1 MQGGATPPLPFLA
14 EIFLRLLLIL
24 LLFISFIPLLTAATF
39 TDAVGREVVLD
50 EPPRRIVSLVPS
62 VTEIL
67 FALGAE
73 EQLVAVTDAC
83 TYPEAA
89 TTLPNVGQYADPSL
103 EQILLHRPD
112 LVFASADMNRP
123 DQVTRLESLN
133 IPVFVVY
140 PSRVQETLETIRA
153 IGQVT
158 GHTGAAEELIAD
170 FSRRLQQIE
179 QQLQERPRVSAL
191 VCVMLQPLVV
201 AGPNTIVGDILRYA
215 GASNPVPAGNS
226 NYPTW
231 NMEALLRTDPEFIIV
246 SAHPGQP
253 VPATVFDQ
261 WPQLQAVREQRII
274 ETVADWIHRPGPRMI
289 LGIEALAKA
298 LHPDMTIEN

>member
-1 MQGGATPPLPFLA
+1 MHFFLT
-14 EIFLRLLLIL
+14 IFLFIF
-24 LLFISFIPLLTAATF
+24 FISPLSAATF

-89 TTLPNVGQYADPSL
+89 TSLPNVGQYANPSL

-123 DQVTRLESLN
+123 DQVKRLESLD
-133 IPVFVVY
+133 IRVFVVY
-140 PSRVQETLETIRA
+140 PNTVQETLETIRV
-153 IGQVT
+153 IGQVS
-158 GHTGAAEELIAD
+158 GHAVTAEELIGD
-170 FSRRLQQIE
+170 FSRRLQHIE
-179 QQLQERPRVSAL
+179 QQLEQRPRVSAL
-191 VCVMLQPLVV
+191 VCVMLQPLMV

-215 GASNPVPAGNS
+215 GGDNPVSAGNN

-231 NMEALLRTDPEFIIV
+231 NMEALLRIDPEVIIV
-246 SAHPGQP
+246 SSHPGQP
-253 VPATVFDQ
+253 APATVFDQ
-261 WPQLQAVREQRII
+261 WPQLRAVREQRII

-298 LHPDMTIEN
+298 LHPDMTIDN

>member
-1 MQGGATPPLPFLA
+1 M
-14 EIFLRLLLIL
+14 LLLI
-24 LLFISFIPLLTAATF
+24 FVASPLSAATF
-39 TDAVGREVVLD
+39 TDAVGRQVVVT
-50 EPPRRIVSLVPS
+50 EPPRRIISLVPS

-67 FALGAE
+67 FALGA
-73 EQLVAVTDAC
+73 
-83 TYPEAA
+83 
-89 TTLPNVGQYADPSL
+89 
-103 EQILLHRPD
+103 

-123 DQVTRLESLN
+123 DQVKRLESLN
-133 IPVFVVY
+133 INVFVVY
-140 PSRVQETLETIRA
+140 PNTVKETLETILS

-158 GHTGAAEELIAD
+158 NNSQAAEELVTD
-170 FSRRLQQIE
+170 FSRRLQHIE
-179 QQLQERPRVSAL
+179 QQIDQRPRVSAL

-215 GASNPVPAGNS
+215 GAINPVPAGNN

-231 NMEALLRTDPEFIIV
+231 NMEALLRIDPEVIIV

-253 VPATVFDQ
+253 APAAVFDQ
-261 WPQLQAVREQRII
+261 WPQLRAVREQRII

-298 LHPDMTIEN
+298 LHPDIDIEN

>member
-1 MQGGATPPLPFLA
+1 M
-14 EIFLRLLLIL
+14 RYLLIL
-24 LLFISFIPLLTAATF
+24 FLFMLFTAPLLAATF
-39 TDAVGREVVLD
+39 TDAVGRQVVLD
-50 EPPRRIVSLVPS
+50 EPPRRIISLVPS

-89 TTLPNVGQYADPSL
+89 TSLPNVGQYADPSL

-123 DQVTRLESLN
+123 DQVKRLESLN

-140 PSRVQETLETIRA
+140 PSTVQETLETIRA

-158 GHTGAAEELIAD
+158 GHAAAAEALVDD
-170 FSRRLQQIE
+170 FSRRLRHIE
-179 QQLQERPRVSAL
+179 QQLADRPKISAL

-201 AGPNTIVGDILRYA
+201 AGPDTIVGDILRYA
-215 GASNPVPAGNS
+215 GAVNPVPAGNN

-231 NMEALLRTDPEFIIV
+231 NMEALLRIDPEVIIV

-253 VPATVFDQ
+253 APAMVFDQ
-261 WPQLQAVREQRII
+261 WPQLRAVREQRII

-289 LGIEALAKA
+289 LGIEALAQA
-298 LHPDMTIEN
+298 LHPDIDIEN

>member
-1 MQGGATPPLPFLA
+1 M
-14 EIFLRLLLIL
+14 RYLLIL
-24 LLFISFIPLLTAATF
+24 FLFMLCTAPLSAATF
-39 TDAVGREVVLD
+39 TDAVGREVVLN
-50 EPPRRIVSLVPS
+50 EPPRRIISLVPS

-89 TTLPNVGQYADPSL
+89 TSLPNVGQYADPSL
-103 EQILLHRPD
+103 EQILLQRPD

-123 DQVTRLESLN
+123 DQVKRLESLN

-140 PSRVQETLETIRA
+140 PSTVQETLETIRA

-158 GHTGAAEELIAD
+158 GHSDAAKALVDD
-170 FSRRLQQIE
+170 FSRRLRHIE
-179 QQLQERPRVSAL
+179 QQLAERPKVSAL

-201 AGPNTIVGDILRYA
+201 AGPDTIVGDILRYA
-215 GASNPVPAGNS
+215 GGVNPVPAGNN

-231 NMEALLRTDPEFIIV
+231 NMEALLRIDPEVIIV

-253 VPATVFDQ
+253 APAVVFDQ
-261 WPQLQAVREQRII
+261 WPQLRAVREQRII
-274 ETVADWIHRPGPRMI
+274 ETIADWIHRPGPRMI
-289 LGIEALAKA
+289 LGIEALAQA
-298 LHPDMTIEN
+298 LHPDIDIEN

>member
-1 MQGGATPPLPFLA
+1 M
-14 EIFLRLLLIL
+14 
-24 LLFISFIPLLTAATF
+24 LFTIPLSAATF
-39 TDAVGREVVLD
+39 TDAVGRQVVVT
-50 EPPRRIVSLVPS
+50 EPPRRIISLVPS

-67 FALGAE
+67 FALGAQ

-83 TYPEAA
+83 TYPDAA
-89 TTLPNVGQYADPSL
+89 TELPNVGQYADPSL
-103 EQILLHRPD
+103 EQILLQRPD

-123 DQVTRLESLN
+123 DQVKRLESLN

-140 PSRVQETLETIRA
+140 PNRVQETLETIRA

-158 GHTGAAEELIAD
+158 GHIETAEMLIDD
-170 FSRRLQQIE
+170 FSRRLQRVE
-179 QQLQERPRVSAL
+179 QQLEKRPRVSAL

-215 GASNPVPAGNS
+215 GAVNPVPAGNN

-231 NMEALLRTDPEFIIV
+231 NMEALLRIDPEVIIV

-253 VPATVFDQ
+253 APAMVFDQ
-261 WPQLQAVREQRII
+261 WPQLRAVREQRII

-298 LHPDMTIEN
+298 LHPDIDIEN

>member
-1 MQGGATPPLPFLA
+1 M
-14 EIFLRLLLIL
+14 RYLLIL
-24 LLFISFIPLLTAATF
+24 FLFMLFTAPLSAATF

-50 EPPRRIVSLVPS
+50 EPPRRIISLVPS

-67 FALGAE
+67 FALGTE

-89 TTLPNVGQYADPSL
+89 TSLPHVGQYSDPSL
-103 EQILLHRPD
+103 EQILLHRPG

-123 DQVTRLESLN
+123 DQVKRLESLN

-140 PSRVQETLETIRA
+140 PSTVQETLETIRA

-158 GHTGAAEELIAD
+158 GHAAAAEALVDD
-170 FSRRLQQIE
+170 FSRRLRHIE
-179 QQLQERPRVSAL
+179 QQLEHRPRVSAL

-201 AGPNTIVGDILRYA
+201 AGPDTIVGDILRYA
-215 GASNPVPAGNS
+215 GAVNPVPAGNT

-231 NMEALLRTDPEFIIV
+231 NMEALLRIDPEVIIV

-253 VPATVFDQ
+253 APAMVFDQ
-261 WPQLQAVREQRII
+261 WPQLRAVREQRII

-289 LGIEALAKA
+289 LGIEALAQA
-298 LHPDMTIEN
+298 LHPDIDIEN

>member
-1 MQGGATPPLPFLA
+1 M
-14 EIFLRLLLIL
+14 
-24 LLFISFIPLLTAATF
+24 
-39 TDAVGREVVLD
+39 
-50 EPPRRIVSLVPS
+50 
-62 VTEIL
+62 TEIL

-73 EQLVAVTDAC
+73 EQLIAVTDAC
-83 TYPEAA
+83 TYPQAA
-89 TTLPNVGQYADPSL
+89 TKLPHVGQYADPSL

-123 DQVTRLESLN
+123 DQVKRLESLN

-140 PSRVQETLETIRA
+140 PSTVQETLETIRA

-158 GHTGAAEELIAD
+158 GYTAAAEALVDD
-170 FSRRLQQIE
+170 FSRRLRHIE
-179 QQLQERPRVSAL
+179 QQLADRPKISAL

-215 GASNPVPAGNS
+215 GAVNPVPASNN

-231 NMEALLRTDPEFIIV
+231 NMEALLRIDPEVIIV

-253 VPATVFDQ
+253 APAMVFDQ
-261 WPQLQAVREQRII
+261 WPQLRAVREQRII

-289 LGIEALAKA
+289 LGIEALAQA
-298 LHPDMTIEN
+298 LHPDIHIEN

>member
-1 MQGGATPPLPFLA
+1 MKKHFLPIA
-14 EIFLRLLLIL
+14 LLLIL
-24 LLFISFIPLLTAATF
+24 YSCPLSAASF
-39 TDAVGREVVLD
+39 TDAVGRQVVLN
-50 EPPRRIVSLVPS
+50 EPPQRIISLVPS

-67 FALGAE
+67 FALGAQ

-89 TTLPNVGQYADPSL
+89 TSLPNVGRYADPSL
-103 EQILLHRPD
+103 EQMLLQRPD

-123 DQVTRLESLN
+123 DQVKRLESLN

-140 PSRVQETLETIRA
+140 PNTVRETLETIRA

-158 GHTGAAEELIAD
+158 GHARAAEELVND
-170 FSRRLQQIE
+170 FSRRLQHIE
-179 QQLQERPRVSAL
+179 EQLEDRPGVRAL
-191 VCVMLQPLVV
+191 VCVMLQPLVI
-201 AGPNTIVGDILRYA
+201 AGPDTIVGDILRYA
-215 GASNPVPAGNS
+215 GAINPVPAGNN

-231 NMEALLRTDPEFIIV
+231 NFEALLRIDPEVIIV

-253 VPATVFDQ
+253 APAAIFNQ

-298 LHPDMTIEN
+298 LHPDIDVKN

>member
-1 MQGGATPPLPFLA
+1 MHFFLT
-14 EIFLRLLLIL
+14 IFLFIF
-24 LLFISFIPLLTAATF
+24 FISPLSAATF

-50 EPPRRIVSLVPS
+50 EPPRRIISLVPS

-89 TTLPNVGQYADPSL
+89 TSLPNVGQYADPSL
-103 EQILLHRPD
+103 EQILLQRPD
-112 LVFASADMNRP
+112 LVFAAADMNRP
-123 DQVTRLESLN
+123 DQVKRLESLN

-140 PSRVQETLETIRA
+140 PNTVRETLDTILA

-158 GHTGAAEELIAD
+158 GHTDAAEDLVDD
-170 FSRRLQQIE
+170 FSERLRHIE
-179 QQLQERPRVSAL
+179 QQLQHRPRVTAL

-201 AGPNTIVGDILRYA
+201 AGPDTIVGDILRYA
-215 GASNPVPAGNS
+215 GAVNPVPASNN

-231 NMEALLRTDPEFIIV
+231 NMEALLHTDPEVIIV

-253 VPATVFDQ
+253 APAAVFDQ

-298 LHPDMTIEN
+298 LHPDIDVEH

>member
-1 MQGGATPPLPFLA
+1 MKTYLLP
-14 EIFLRLLLIL
+14 IT
-24 LLFISFIPLLTAATF
+24 LLFILIACPLSAATF
-39 TDAVGREVVLD
+39 TDAVGRQVVLN
-50 EPPRRIVSLVPS
+50 EPPRRIISLVPS

-67 FALGAE
+67 FALGAQ

-89 TTLPNVGQYADPSL
+89 TLLPQVGQYADPSM
-103 EQILLHRPD
+103 EQILLQHPD

-140 PSRVQETLETIRA
+140 PNTVQETLETILA

-158 GHTGAAEELIAD
+158 GHATASEELFDD
-170 FSRRLQQIE
+170 FSRRLRHIE
-179 QQLQERPRVSAL
+179 QQLDQRAKVSAL

-215 GASNPVPAGNS
+215 GAINPVPPGTN

-231 NMEALLRTDPEFIIV
+231 NMEALLRIDPEVIIV

-253 VPATVFDQ
+253 APASVFDQ
-261 WPQLQAVREQRII
+261 WPQLQAMREQRII
-274 ETVADWIHRPGPRMI
+274 VTVADWIHRPGPRMI

-298 LHPDMTIEN
+298 LHPDIDVEN

>member
-1 MQGGATPPLPFLA
+1 MKKYLLP
-14 EIFLRLLLIL
+14 ITLLLIL
-24 LLFISFIPLLTAATF
+24 ITCPLSAATF

-50 EPPRRIVSLVPS
+50 EPPQRIISLVPS

-73 EQLVAVTDAC
+73 EKLIAVTDAC

-89 TTLPNVGQYADPSL
+89 TSLPNVGQYADPSL

-123 DQVTRLESLN
+123 DQVKRLESLN

-140 PSRVQETLETIRA
+140 PNTVQETLETIRA
-153 IGQVT
+153 IGLVT
-158 GHTGAAEELIAD
+158 GHAAAAADLVDD
-170 FSRRLQQIE
+170 FSRRLRHIE
-179 QQLQERPRVSAL
+179 QQLAQRPGVSAL

-201 AGPNTIVGDILRYA
+201 AGPKTIVGDILRYA
-215 GASNPVPAGNS
+215 GAVNPVPAGNN

-231 NMEALLRTDPEFIIV
+231 NMEALLRIDPEVIIV

-253 VPATVFDQ
+253 APAMVFDQ
-261 WPQLQAVREQRII
+261 WPQLRAVREQRII

-289 LGIEALAKA
+289 FGIEALAKA
-298 LHPDMTIEN
+298 LHPDIDVEN

>member
-1 MQGGATPPLPFLA
+1 M
-14 EIFLRLLLIL
+14 LLII
-24 LLFISFIPLLTAATF
+24 LFASTLSAATF
-39 TDAVGREVVLD
+39 TDAVGRQVVLN
-50 EPPRRIVSLVPS
+50 EPPRRIISLVPS

-67 FALGAE
+67 FALGAQ
-73 EQLVAVTDAC
+73 EQLIAVTDAC
-83 TYPEAA
+83 TYPQAA
-89 TTLPNVGQYADPSL
+89 TKLPHVGQYADPSL

-123 DQVTRLESLN
+123 DQVKRLESLN

-140 PSRVQETLETIRA
+140 PSTVQETLETIRA

-158 GHTGAAEELIAD
+158 GYTAAAEALVDD
-170 FSRRLQQIE
+170 FSRRLRHIE
-179 QQLQERPRVSAL
+179 QQLAERPKISAL

-215 GASNPVPAGNS
+215 GAVNPVPASNN

-231 NMEALLRTDPEFIIV
+231 NMEALLRIDPEVIIV

-253 VPATVFDQ
+253 APAMVFDQ
-261 WPQLQAVREQRII
+261 WPQLRAVREQRII

-289 LGIEALAKA
+289 LGIEALAQA
-298 LHPDMTIEN
+298 LHPDIDIEN

>member
-1 MQGGATPPLPFLA
+1 M
-14 EIFLRLLLIL
+14 RYLLIL
-24 LLFISFIPLLTAATF
+24 FLFMLFTAPLLAATF
-39 TDAVGREVVLD
+39 TDAVGRQVVLD
-50 EPPRRIVSLVPS
+50 EPPRRIISLVPS

-89 TTLPNVGQYADPSL
+89 TSLPNVGQYADPSL

-123 DQVTRLESLN
+123 DQVKRLESLN

-140 PSRVQETLETIRA
+140 PSTVQETLETIRA

-158 GHTGAAEELIAD
+158 GHAAAAEALVDD
-170 FSRRLQQIE
+170 FSRRLRHIE
-179 QQLQERPRVSAL
+179 QQLEHRPRVSAL

-201 AGPNTIVGDILRYA
+201 AGPDTIVGDILRYA
-215 GASNPVPAGNS
+215 GAVNPVPAGNN

-231 NMEALLRTDPEFIIV
+231 NMEALLRIDPEVIIV

-253 VPATVFDQ
+253 APAMVFDQ
-261 WPQLQAVREQRII
+261 WPQLRAVREQRII

-289 LGIEALAKA
+289 LGIEALAQA
-298 LHPDMTIEN
+298 LHPDIDIEN

>member
-1 MQGGATPPLPFLA
+1 MKTYLLP
-14 EIFLRLLLIL
+14 IT
-24 LLFISFIPLLTAATF
+24 LLFILIACPLSAATF
-39 TDAVGREVVLD
+39 TDAVGRQVVLN
-50 EPPRRIVSLVPS
+50 EPPRRIISLVPS

-67 FALGAE
+67 FALGAQ

-89 TTLPNVGQYADPSL
+89 TLLPQVGQYADPSM
-103 EQILLHRPD
+103 EQILLQHPD

-140 PSRVQETLETIRA
+140 PNTVQETLETILA

-158 GHTGAAEELIAD
+158 GHATAAEELFDD
-170 FSRRLQQIE
+170 FSRRLRHIE
-179 QQLQERPRVSAL
+179 QQLDQRAKVSAL

-215 GASNPVPAGNS
+215 GAINPVPPGTN

-231 NMEALLRTDPEFIIV
+231 NMEALLRIDPEVIIV

-253 VPATVFDQ
+253 APASVFDQ
-261 WPQLQAVREQRII
+261 WPQLQAMREQRII
-274 ETVADWIHRPGPRMI
+274 VTVADWIHRPGPRMI

-298 LHPDMTIEN
+298 LHPDIDVEN

>member
-1 MQGGATPPLPFLA
+1 MRFFLFLSVFILFCAPL
-14 EIFLRLLLIL
+14 
-24 LLFISFIPLLTAATF
+24 SAATF
-39 TDAVGREVVLD
+39 TDAVGRQVVVT
-50 EPPRRIVSLVPS
+50 EPPRRIISLVPS
-62 VTEIL
+62 VTEVL

-83 TYPEAA
+83 TYPDAA
-89 TTLPNVGQYADPSL
+89 TSLPNVGQYAEPSL
-103 EQILLHRPD
+103 EQILLQRPD

-123 DQVTRLESLN
+123 DQIKRLESLN

-140 PSRVQETLETIRA
+140 PTTVQETLDAIRA

-158 GHTGAAEELIAD
+158 GYSHTAGMLIED
-170 FSRRLQQIE
+170 FSRRLLRIE
-179 QQLQERPRVSAL
+179 QQLEQRPRVSAL

-201 AGPNTIVGDILRYA
+201 AGPDTIVGDILRYA
-215 GASNPVPAGNS
+215 GAANPVPLSNS

-231 NMEALLRTDPEFIIV
+231 NMEALLRIDPEVIIV

-253 VPATVFDQ
+253 APTAVFDQ

-298 LHPDMTIEN
+298 LHPDIDIEN

>member
-1 MQGGATPPLPFLA
+1 M
-14 EIFLRLLLIL
+14 RYLLIL
-24 LLFISFIPLLTAATF
+24 FLFMLFTAPLLAATF
-39 TDAVGREVVLD
+39 TDAVGRQVVLD
-50 EPPRRIVSLVPS
+50 EPPRRIISLVPS

-89 TTLPNVGQYADPSL
+89 TSLPNVGQYADPSL

-123 DQVTRLESLN
+123 DQVKRLESLN

-140 PSRVQETLETIRA
+140 PSTVQETLETIRA

-158 GHTGAAEELIAD
+158 GHAAAAEALVDD
-170 FSRRLQQIE
+170 FSRRLRHIE
-179 QQLQERPRVSAL
+179 QQLADRPKISAL

-201 AGPNTIVGDILRYA
+201 AGPDTIVGDILRYA
-215 GASNPVPAGNS
+215 GAVNPVPAGNT

-231 NMEALLRTDPEFIIV
+231 NMEALLRIDPEVIIV

-253 VPATVFDQ
+253 APAMVFDQ
-261 WPQLQAVREQRII
+261 WPQLRAVREQRII

-289 LGIEALAKA
+289 LGIEALAQA
-298 LHPDMTIEN
+298 LHPDIDIEN